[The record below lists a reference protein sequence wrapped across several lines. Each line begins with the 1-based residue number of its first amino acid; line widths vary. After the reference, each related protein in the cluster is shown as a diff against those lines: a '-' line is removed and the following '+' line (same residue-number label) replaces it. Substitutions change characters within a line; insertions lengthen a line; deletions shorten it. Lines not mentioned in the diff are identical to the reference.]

1 VASWAAGSWT
11 TAASEGSRG
20 AAEVPEPQQAVAA
33 SEPLR
38 SATAAETRQP
48 TTVTEPRQ
56 AATDVEQQQAVMVT
70 TATTAMAVSVPSTPP
85 APAAAYNPR
94 AAVVEVLD
102 DDVPPPGWD
111 QWPSLPTSAPEASTG
126 VLVVRDDGG
135 AALGCPADGVGAS
148 SSHAG
153 PATRP
158 EQVQERAG
166 AQPAHFVE
174 A

>member
-1 VASWAAGSWT
+1 
-11 TAASEGSRG
+11 
-20 AAEVPEPQQAVAA
+20 
-33 SEPLR
+33 
-38 SATAAETRQP
+38 
-48 TTVTEPRQ
+48 
-56 AATDVEQQQAVMVT
+56 VEQQQAVTVT
-70 TATTAMAVSVPSTPP
+70 TATTAMVVSVPSTPP
-85 APAAAYNPR
+85 APAAAGNPR
-94 AAVVEVLD
+94 AA
-102 DDVPPPGWD
+102 GWD